1 MKKVEKEI
9 IVSGLDKLLEDVEGV
24 EKVSKKLSEKEL
36 LEFIWNNFDNELIK
50 SKNGMLKFLRGEG
63 LSCSMNRVFNMYNVV
78 DVEKKKEII
87 IDKVN

>member
-1 MKKVEKEI
+1 LKKVEKEI